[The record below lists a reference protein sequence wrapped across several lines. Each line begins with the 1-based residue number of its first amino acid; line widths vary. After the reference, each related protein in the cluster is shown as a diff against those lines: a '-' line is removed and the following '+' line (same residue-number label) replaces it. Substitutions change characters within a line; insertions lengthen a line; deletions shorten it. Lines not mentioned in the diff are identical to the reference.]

1 MIVIPPIQESIL
13 KALGKYKFLTSQQ
26 LWKLVGNKSLHVIY
40 NDLKV
45 LKERGFSDYI
55 VYGGVSRSGTM
66 AKLHY
71 LTSKGARVTADIEG
85 VSIDQVKYPKSTNTL
100 VKNDFFHRIFTID
113 MMIAFD
119 KWIAGTEHEPI
130 FFDVY
135 FDKTGSQRK
144 QEEGA
149 LKGKTRV
156 EIGKNNFIDPD
167 GIFLYRTNQKDELRI
182 LEVANGLD
190 SKRIMQQIRNVV
202 FASYQGYVSEK
213 YKVLTTPKILI
224 AFEKDSTMQAVISRI
239 RVDNYLDSFENL
251 NDYLFFALQSEAKET
266 WSDGWKDIS
275 GGTASIWYSIRS
287 LPRIFLPQQQFGH
300 SGLVQFPA

>member
-45 LKERGFSDYI
+45 LKERGFSDCI

-85 VSIDQVKYPKSTNTL
+85 INIEQVKHPKSTNTL

-119 KWIAGTEHEPI
+119 GWIAGTEYEVI

-144 QEEGA
+144 QDDGA

-167 GIFLYRTNQKDELRI
+167 GIFLYRTKQKNELRI

-190 SKRIMQQIRNVV
+190 SKRIIQQIKNVV
-202 FASYQGYVSEK
+202 FASYQGHISEK
-213 YKVLTTPKILI
+213 YKVRTTPKILI
-224 AFEKDSTMQAVISRI
+224 AFEQPSTMQAVMKRLRTDDYLGDFESL
-239 RVDNYLDSFENL
+239 DN
-251 NDYLFFALQSEAKET
+251 YLFFALQSEAREN
-266 WSDGWKDIS
+266 WAESWQDIS
-275 GGTASIWYSIRS
+275 GNTANIWY
-287 LPRIFLPQQQFGH
+287 
-300 SGLVQFPA
+300 